1 MYRCVGEGVRGEGAD
16 AAGVRVL
23 QARGGAQRGYQRR
36 RLAYGFDCIILKK
49 YVDIFSV
56 FN

>member
-56 FN
+56 FY